1 MKTSGGFFQILTHD
15 NYEQINGIQLEF
27 FYTSPMQEIIEQTKE
42 LSTIHF
48 KDDILSLKLEKK
60 P

>member
-27 FYTSPMQEIIEQTKE
+27 FLHQPYVGNNRANQRIKYYTLQR
-42 LSTIHF
+42 
-48 KDDILSLKLEKK
+48 
-60 P
+60 